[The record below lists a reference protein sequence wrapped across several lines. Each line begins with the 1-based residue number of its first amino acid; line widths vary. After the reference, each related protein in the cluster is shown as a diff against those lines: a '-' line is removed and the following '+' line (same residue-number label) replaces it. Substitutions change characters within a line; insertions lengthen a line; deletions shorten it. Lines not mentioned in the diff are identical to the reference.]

1 MLNVSVLFLLDL
13 VTRTEMEKREREL
26 EELTGRYN
34 TECEMRRQTEL
45 QRDNLTT
52 ELVLYRYTR
61 NIYSCVIILQNQT
74 SEELNDTKNQVI
86 PPNFH

>member
-1 MLNVSVLFLLDL
+1 MVQHHTYNMLNVSVLDL
-13 VTRTEMEKREREL
+13 VTWTEMEKREREL

-61 NIYSCVIILQNQT
+61 NIYIIYSCVIIFTESN
-74 SEELNDTKNQVI
+74 E
-86 PPNFH
+86 